1 MKKELEEVLKKAG
14 WYEGRNIDIEEDIR
28 EMECEGLV
36 FNEKARE
43 FLREYGNLK
52 ITVES
57 EFLNERNTHIHNTEL
72 LEMKKFMHG
81 KSGYWYLECGDKEQK
96 KEMELSPIILVDS
109 GRYVIY
115 MSKDGK
121 CYWENYYFA
130 ENIEEAFNRVLTLHL
145 EEQEII
151 IEVLKKAGWYEGRNI
166 DITPCVKCM
175 EEGRLENP
183 VNEYAQKF
191 LKEFGELDINIE
203 TYSKGEKRIRNHN
216 TYSSELA
223 MCNQI
228 ELNYI
233 DYYRELEAT
242 PIIIGN
248 NYNYAIFMSNK
259 GMYYWERGIWAN
271 NIEELW
277 RELLSAT
284 IRDKERI
291 YCQLKEAGWHK
302 GRKIDISDS
311 IVQLM
316 NNGFNINNKA
326 KEFLEVY
333 GEMLI
338 DKKYIHFGK
347 RYNTKYSLYTR
358 DIIDCMYSNKVEKFP
373 YKQNSTPVILVKK
386 EDKEFLIYIS
396 ETGEFYAEDKLFAE
410 NIELLWHRCV
420 HDYSYID

>member
-1 MKKELEEVLKKAG
+1 MKKELE
-14 WYEGRNIDIEEDIR
+14 
-28 EMECEGLV
+28 
-36 FNEKARE
+36 
-43 FLREYGNLK
+43 
-52 ITVES
+52 
-57 EFLNERNTHIHNTEL
+57 
-72 LEMKKFMHG
+72 
-81 KSGYWYLECGDKEQK
+81 
-96 KEMELSPIILVDS
+96 
-109 GRYVIY
+109 
-115 MSKDGK
+115 
-121 CYWENYYFA
+121 
-130 ENIEEAFNRVLTLHL
+130 
-145 EEQEII
+145 
-151 IEVLKKAGWYEGRNI
+151 EVLKKAGWYEGRNI

-175 EEGRLENP
+175 EGGRLENP

-203 TYSKGEKRIRNHN
+203 TYFDGEKSIRNHN
-216 TYSSELA
+216 TYSNKLSRH
-223 MCNQI
+223 NQI

-233 DYYRELEAT
+233 VYYRELEAT

-373 YKQNSTPVILVKK
+373 YKQNLTPVILVKK

-410 NIELLWHRCV
+410 NIQLLLHRFIN
-420 HDYSYID
+420 DYLDI